1 MHVTGEGRFFY
12 EVRSFNDIIKVVKD
26 IKRIDVSK
34 LKGIP
39 EWFDNLLY
47 QYQEFTHIS
56 NERINKLKKLIEE

>member
-1 MHVTGEGRFFY
+1 MYVTGEGRFFY
-12 EVRSFNDIIKVVKD
+12 EVRSFDEVVKD

-39 EWFDNLLY
+39 EWFDNLLH